1 MIYFDSDYLEGAHP
15 KVMELLEKTNF
26 EQTVGYGEDPYCAQ
40 AREIIAKLCI
50 GSDSE
55 SQCSAPHP
63 AQSPS
68 QCCAPQPS
76 QPQSLALMKPE
87 DVHVHFL
94 VGGTQTNTTVIAS
107 VLRPHQGVISC
118 ISGHINV
125 HESGAIES
133 TGHKVLGIAG
143 VDGKIS
149 ARQVKEAYD
158 EHWNDANHEHMVQP
172 GMVYISNPT
181 EYGTLYSLE
190 ELTEL
195 HNVCKECGLVL
206 FMDGARL
213 GYGLMSDANTLSLP
227 DIARLTDV
235 FYIGGTKVGALFGE
249 AVVITNEALNRDFRY
264 LIKQRGGML
273 AKGRLLGVQFT
284 ALLQDG
290 LYFSISRHADELA
303 MKVRDAFKSAG
314 YSMLIDSPTN
324 QQFPILPNDMIE
336 RLRRDFSF
344 ETWAAIDPDHTAVRF
359 CTSWWTP
366 ESNVD
371 ALIAAL

>member
-26 EQTVGYGEDPYCAQ
+26 EQTVGYGEDPYCAE
-40 AREIIAKLCI
+40 AREIITRLCI
-50 GSDSE
+50 GSDSA
-55 SQCSAPHP
+55 SQCS
-63 AQSPS
+63 
-68 QCCAPQPS
+68 APQPS
-76 QPQSLALMKPE
+76 QPQSLAPLKPE

-290 LYFSISRHADELA
+290 LYFSISRHADELG
-303 MKVRDAFKSAG
+303 MKVRDAFKAAG

-359 CTSWWTP
+359 CASWWTP